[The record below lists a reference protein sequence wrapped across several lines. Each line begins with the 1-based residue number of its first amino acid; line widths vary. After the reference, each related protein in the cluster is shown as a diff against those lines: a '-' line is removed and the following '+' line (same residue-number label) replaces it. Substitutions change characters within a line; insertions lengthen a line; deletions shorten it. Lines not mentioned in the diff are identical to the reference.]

1 MNKHL
6 LQTAIEAAH
15 RAGKVIAERY
25 PAQRN
30 VTVKGY
36 RDIVT
41 EVDTTA
47 ESIIIDLIG
56 ERFPGH
62 AILSEEAGG
71 KGIGAGT
78 TWVIDPLDGTTNYA
92 HRVPCFCTSVGV
104 LEDGKPLAGVIYD
117 PLRDQTFAAERGK
130 GATLNGKRIH
140 ASQASPLSHTVLGLD
155 WGHSDVERAQT
166 LTLLLR
172 IAPRCGTVRALG
184 SAALA
189 LAYVAAG
196 WLDGYFNL
204 ALKPWDTAAGMLLI
218 AEAGGRCTTL
228 RGEPCRVD
236 TPACLATN
244 DLVHDELLAVI
255 ADSVQHSVAH
265 H

>member
-1 MNKHL
+1 MNEHV

-15 RAGKVIAERY
+15 RAGRVIIERF
-25 PAQRN
+25 PAQRS

-41 EVDTTA
+41 EVDTAA
-47 ESIIIDLIG
+47 ESIVIELIG
-56 ERFPGH
+56 ERFPAH

-71 KGIGAGT
+71 AEIGAGI

-92 HRVPCFCTSVGV
+92 HRIPCFCVSVGV
-104 LEDGKPLAGVIYD
+104 LEDGEPLAGVIYD
-117 PLRDQTFAAERGK
+117 PLRDQAFAAERGK
-130 GATLNGKRIH
+130 GATLDGAPLH
-140 ASQASPLSHTVLGLD
+140 ASQIFPLSRTGLALD
-155 WGHSDVERAQT
+155 WGHSDEVRAQT
-166 LTLLLR
+166 LKLLSEVAL
-172 IAPRCGTVRALG
+172 RCGTVRALG

-204 ALKPWDTAAGMLLI
+204 ALKPWDTAAGALLV

-228 RGEPCRVD
+228 DGTPYRVG
-236 TPACLATN
+236 TPGCLATN
-244 DLVHDELLAVI
+244 GLIHNEMLSILRTTGVDT
-255 ADSVQHSVAH
+255 
-265 H
+265 